1 LPSNT
6 LFPVNPISLS
16 AKQLALPKGVTPL
29 DLFTPLANE
38 PWAIWLDS
46 GQSGHIDA
54 CFDILVWQPEVTLC
68 TYGDE
73 TIIHH
78 KKTNKSAV
86 SKEDP
91 LSLLENI
98 QQQILEKSA
107 SSDQELPFL
116 GGSLGYFA
124 YDLGRRFEKLPEQAE
139 QDINLPEMAV
149 GIYAQAIIFDH
160 KRKQY
165 FLICQEEKRLEL
177 TLFIE
182 KMINKKLS
190 KRTEQESFVLAS
202 NWQSNIDKASYIEK
216 FNQVQQFLSS
226 GDCYQIN
233 LSQRFSANYQ
243 GSEFQAYIAL
253 RSENKAPFS
262 AFIRLENTAI
272 LSVSPERFLQLS
284 QGRVQ
289 SKPIKGT
296 MPRSSNKQQDEK
308 NAQQLANSVKDRA
321 ENVMIVDLLRNDI
334 SKVCKAN
341 SVVVP
346 KLFDIESFPA
356 VHHLVSTVEGQ
367 LAEQYNACDLLRG
380 AFPGGSITGAPKIRA
395 MEIIEQLEPHRRSIY
410 CGSVGYISN
419 CGTMDTSITIR
430 TLICQKSEEKSSQ
443 GKIYC
448 SAGGGL
454 VADSIATSEYQE
466 TFDKVNRILP
476 VLAKFTA
483 AQAIKLNR
491 NNNREHNE

>member
-1 LPSNT
+1 MPSKV
-6 LFPVNPISLS
+6 LFPDNPLTLS
-16 AKQLALPKGVTPL
+16 VKKLTLTKDVTPL

-38 PWAIWLDS
+38 PWAMWLDS
-46 GQSGHIDA
+46 GQSEHIDA

-68 TYGDE
+68 TYGDK
-73 TIIHH
+73 TQVHH
-78 KKTNKSAV
+78 TKNNKV
-86 SKEDP
+86 VMCEEDP
-91 LSLLENI
+91 LSLLENV
-98 QQQILEKSA
+98 QQQILTKLA
-107 SSDQELPFL
+107 SSKQVLPFL
-116 GGSLGYFA
+116 GGALGYFS
-124 YDLGRRFEKLPEQAE
+124 YDLGRRFEKLPVQAE

-160 KRKQY
+160 KRKQI
-165 FLICQEEKRLEL
+165 FLICQEDKRVELEVFL
-177 TLFIE
+177 QTI
-182 KMINKKLS
+182 INKKQS
-190 KRTEQESFVLAS
+190 RKTEQQNFVLTS
-202 NWQSNIDKASYIEK
+202 SWQSNMDKASYIDK
-216 FNQVQQFLSS
+216 FKQIQQFLSS

-243 GSEFQAYIAL
+243 GNEFQAYIAL

-272 LSVSPERFLQLS
+272 LSLSPERFLQLS
-284 QGRVQ
+284 QGKVQ

-296 MPRSSNKQQDEK
+296 MPRSTNKQQDAK
-308 NAQQLANSVKDRA
+308 NAQQLANSTKDRA

-395 MEIIEQLEPHRRSIY
+395 MEIIEQLEPHRRSVY
-410 CGSVGYISN
+410 CGSIGYISS

-430 TLICQKSEEKSSQ
+430 TLICQKSEIKNNQ
-443 GKIYC
+443 GKLYC

-476 VLAKFTA
+476 VLEKFSATKINELN
-483 AQAIKLNR
+483 IKNKGS
-491 NNNREHNE
+491 

>member
-1 LPSNT
+1 MPSNV
-6 LFPVNPISLS
+6 LFSVNPLTLS
-16 AKQLALPKGVTPL
+16 VKKLTLAKNITPL
-29 DLFTPLANE
+29 DLFTPLANM
-38 PWAIWLDS
+38 PWAMWLDS
-46 GQSGHIDA
+46 GQSEHIDA

-68 TYGDE
+68 TYGDK
-73 TIIHH
+73 THIHH
-78 KKTNKSAV
+78 TKTDKIAIS
-86 SKEDP
+86 EDDP
-91 LSLLENI
+91 LSLLENV
-98 QQQILEKSA
+98 QQQILTKLP
-107 SSDQELPFL
+107 SSKQKLPFL
-116 GGSLGYFA
+116 GGALGYFS
-124 YDLGRRFEKLPEQAE
+124 YDLGRRFEKLPTQAE

-149 GIYAQAIIFDH
+149 GIYSQAIIFDH

-165 FLICQEEKRLEL
+165 FLICQEEKRPAL
-177 TLFIE
+177 
-182 KMINKKLS
+182 
-190 KRTEQESFVLAS
+190 ESFLQTFIKAKQSQAKEQDNFVLTS
-202 NWQSNIDKASYIEK
+202 SWQSNMDKASYIEK

-243 GSEFQAYIAL
+243 GNEFQAYLAL
-253 RSENKAPFS
+253 RRENKAPFS
-262 AFIRLENTAI
+262 AFIRLERAAI

-296 MPRSSNKQQDEK
+296 MPRSTDKQQDKK
-308 NAQQLANSVKDRA
+308 NALQLASSIKDRA

-367 LAEQYNACDLLRG
+367 LAEQYDACDLLRG

-395 MEIIEQLEPHRRSIY
+395 MEIIEQLEPHRRSVY
-410 CGSVGYISN
+410 CGSIGYISN

-430 TLICQKSEEKSSQ
+430 TLICQESEEENRH

-476 VLAKFTA
+476 VLSKFTA
-483 AQAIKLNR
+483 TKPSKLNSK
-491 NNNREHNE
+491 